1 MNAKQ
6 NPELYYLVNPIY
18 SSKLHKKEEI
28 KPKINNVPKKR
39 DKIFY
44 KKRIQQLT
52 KQCMQNN
59 PPNSII
65 QDTFNEYLVSC
76 ISYFKEEDTSEIIQ
90 QEYKDLI
97 FCDENVEHDDIDME
111 AIDKELYIKK
121 NTNKIED
128 CIPINK
134 TLLNEKIDVDY
145 PKQKIL
151 DIKDS
156 KFKVK
161 GIKKNENI

>member
-1 MNAKQ
+1 MNPKQ

-18 SSKLHKKEEI
+18 SNKLYKKEES
-28 KPKINNVPKKR
+28 KPKISNAPKKK

-44 KKRIQQLT
+44 KKRIQQVT

-59 PPNSII
+59 PPNSNIK
-65 QDTFNEYLVSC
+65 DTFNEYLISC
-76 ISYFKEEDTSEIIQ
+76 ISYFKEEDTNEILQ

-97 FCDENVEHDDIDME
+97 FCDNNIKDDDIDMD
-111 AIDKELYIKK
+111 AIDKDLYIKK
-121 NTNKIED
+121 NTTKIED
-128 CIPINK
+128 CMPINK
-134 TLLNEKIDVDY
+134 TLLNEKKEVDY
-145 PKQKIL
+145 PKQKKV

-161 GIKKNENI
+161 GIKKKEKI

>member
-1 MNAKQ
+1 
-6 NPELYYLVNPIY
+6 
-18 SSKLHKKEEI
+18 
-28 KPKINNVPKKR
+28 
-39 DKIFY
+39 
-44 KKRIQQLT
+44 
-52 KQCMQNN
+52 MQNN
-59 PPNSII
+59 PPNSTIK
-65 QDTFNEYLVSC
+65 DTFNEYLISC
-76 ISYFKEEDTSEIIQ
+76 ITYFKQEDTSEIIQ

-97 FCDENVEHDDIDME
+97 FYDENVEHDDIDME
-111 AIDKELYIKK
+111 TVDKELYIKK

-161 GIKKNENI
+161 GIKKKEKI

>member
-18 SSKLHKKEEI
+18 SSKLNKKEEN
-28 KPKINNVPKKR
+28 KPKTNNVPKKK

-44 KKRIQQLT
+44 RKRIQQLT

-59 PPNSII
+59 APNSII
-65 QDTFNEYLVSC
+65 KDTFNEYLLSC
-76 ISYFKEEDTSEIIQ
+76 ITYFKEEDTNEIIQ
-90 QEYKDLI
+90 QEYKDLV
-97 FCDENVEHDDIDME
+97 FKEHDVESDDIDIEM
-111 AIDKELYIKK
+111 INKELYIKK
-121 NTNKIED
+121 NTTKIED
-128 CIPINK
+128 CITVNK
-134 TLLNEKIDVDY
+134 TLINEKIDIEY
-145 PKQKIL
+145 PKQKTV

-161 GIKKNENI
+161 GIKKKEKI